1 MVLGITMSPFLGSH
15 VENAPYADTY
25 ARGWVSSGLRGGG
38 FSYPFAIRPEGD
50 PLAKGTF
57 RRFALFRCPLWVV
70 GGLKLLDKPTGRS
83 YNAIGRVVS
92 ADM

>member
-1 MVLGITMSPFLGSH
+1 MSRFLGSH

-25 ARGWVSSGLRGGG
+25 ARDWVSSGLRGGG

-57 RRFALFRCPLWVV
+57 PCFGLFRCHLWMV
-70 GGLKLLDKPTGRS
+70 GGLELLDKPTGRS
-83 YNAIGRVVS
+83 YNAVGKLVS
-92 ADM
+92 AHM

>member
-1 MVLGITMSPFLGSH
+1 VILGITMSSFLGSH
-15 VENAPYADTY
+15 AENSPYADTY

-57 RRFALFRCPLWVV
+57 PCFGLFRCHLWVV

-83 YNAIGRVVS
+83 YNAIGKLVS
-92 ADM
+92 AHM

>member
-1 MVLGITMSPFLGSH
+1 VVLGITVSPFLGSH
-15 VENAPYADTY
+15 AENAPYADTY

-57 RRFALFRCPLWVV
+57 PRFALFRCHLWVG

-83 YNAIGRVVS
+83 YNAIGRLVS

>member
-1 MVLGITMSPFLGSH
+1 MSLFLESH
-15 VENAPYADTY
+15 AESAPYADTY
-25 ARGWVSSGLRGGG
+25 ARDWVSSGLRGGG

-57 RRFALFRCPLWVV
+57 PRFALFRCHLWMV
-70 GGLKLLDKPTGRS
+70 GGLELLDKPTGRS
-83 YNAIGRVVS
+83 YNAIGKLVS